1 MMKVAEITA
10 STTLQNTADK
20 YDKLAK
26 ERKKREQIRK
36 TRVRLSKQQQ
46 QLVQLVGV
54 GFYLCTTLC
63 HLPVWWR
70 LCTMIYDFFLFIVV
84 ISVLGGVIKPCTNI
98 KPNWMSWVC
107 VLLTS
112 FIAILAFISGLSAFW
127 FSLLNDDVIFWKQWL
142 EAAWLLLQ
150 GEV

>member
-1 MMKVAEITA
+1 
-10 STTLQNTADK
+10 
-20 YDKLAK
+20 
-26 ERKKREQIRK
+26 
-36 TRVRLSKQQQ
+36 
-46 QLVQLVGV
+46 
-54 GFYLCTTLC
+54 
-63 HLPVWWR
+63 
-70 LCTMIYDFFLFIVV
+70 MIYDFFLFIVV